1 MKMIS
6 GCLTRAFMV
15 AALSMAG
22 SAFIAV
28 PIVAAA
34 EMESTIARGGKIYD
48 KWYKMAKTEAPKASH
63 ALYPSD
69 KKYAKKPGA
78 NWRCKECHGWDYRGT
93 DGAYKSGKHATGIKG
108 INGAAGKPV
117 ADIVAM
123 LSGSKH
129 GYGDK
134 MAKADLEAVAMFVSQ
149 GQVDMD
155 GTIDRASKKPKGDA
169 AKGEVYYNT
178 ICAGCHGKD
187 GKLPKEMKSFGK
199 QMGNPWEVMH
209 KILNGQPGEQMPAL
223 RAVPREIVADIMAH
237 MTTLPK

>member
-1 MKMIS
+1 MVCVVGIRVGDDRDPADYLPNNRGGRREMKMIS
-6 GCLTRAFMV
+6 GCLTRAIMV

-134 MAKADLEAVAMFVSQ
+134 MD
-149 GQVDMD
+149 
-155 GTIDRASKKPKGDA
+155 TSKNRHFLTMA
-169 AKGEVYYNT
+169 A
-178 ICAGCHGKD
+178 
-187 GKLPKEMKSFGK
+187 
-199 QMGNPWEVMH
+199 
-209 KILNGQPGEQMPAL
+209 
-223 RAVPREIVADIMAH
+223 
-237 MTTLPK
+237 